1 MIIFYF
7 HGLVVMFKHFRNILL
22 FTLLFAGPVMAQ
34 SIEGLKDIV
43 SIQQEKI
50 LRMED
55 NIKKLVGSLEQQSN
69 FGTQNKNLKVLENQV
84 NELSSDI
91 RQLENNIKN
100 ITNLSYNLDFALK
113 RIERHLELKAIQDDN
128 TKEVNDFKSEAKPTF
143 QKQKIENIK
152 KKSLDGKT
160 DGVLGFI
167 KEAPDTDAENQ
178 KKVTDTEV
186 VDNNDALKLSK
197 VTAEESYNYALDLA
211 RQLDFENAEKAFKEF
226 LIRHKNNKLQAD
238 AQYWLGRVYFA
249 QKKYEEA
256 AIAMAEFNSIFPNDP
271 RFQETTLLIAEA
283 AVNFAP
289 KNQLCDILNQSLE
302 FMVNPSE
309 KFVKRIN
316 SLKNEKK
323 CSAE

>member
-1 MIIFYF
+1 
-7 HGLVVMFKHFRNILL
+7 MFKHFRNTLL

-84 NELSSDI
+84 NELSSNI
-91 RQLENNIKN
+91 SQLENNIKN

-128 TKEVNDFKSEAKPTF
+128 TKEVNDFKSKAKPTF
-143 QKQKIENIK
+143 QKQKIENVK

-178 KKVTDTEV
+178 KKVTDKEV
-186 VDNNDALKLSK
+186 VDNNDALKSPK
-197 VTAEESYNYALDLA
+197 RTAEESYNYALDLA

-226 LIRHKNNKLQAD
+226 LIKHKNNKLQAD

>member
-1 MIIFYF
+1 
-7 HGLVVMFKHFRNILL
+7 MFKHLRNILL

-50 LRMED
+50 LRMEG
-55 NIKKLVGSLEQQSN
+55 NIKKLVGSLEQQLN

-84 NELSSDI
+84 NELTSDI

-128 TKEVNDFKSEAKPTF
+128 TKEVNDFKSKAKPTF

-186 VDNNDALKLSK
+186 VDNNDASKLPK
-197 VTAEESYNYALDLA
+197 GTAEESYNYALDLS

>member
-1 MIIFYF
+1 
-7 HGLVVMFKHFRNILL
+7 MFKHFRNILL
-22 FTLLFAGPVMAQ
+22 FTLLFAGSVMAQ

-84 NELSSDI
+84 NELSSNI
-91 RQLENNIKN
+91 SQLENNVKN

-113 RIERHLELKAIQDDN
+113 RIERHLQLKSILDDN

-167 KEAPDTDAENQ
+167 KEAPNTDAENQ

>member
-1 MIIFYF
+1 
-7 HGLVVMFKHFRNILL
+7 MFKHFRNTLL

-50 LRMED
+50 SRMED
-55 NIKKLVGSLEQQSN
+55 NIKKIVGSLEQQSN

-84 NELSSDI
+84 NELSSNI

-128 TKEVNDFKSEAKPTF
+128 TKEVNDFKSKAKPTF

-178 KKVTDTEV
+178 KKVTNTEV
-186 VDNNDALKLSK
+186 VDNNDALKLPK
-197 VTAEESYNYALDLA
+197 ATAEESYNYALDLA

-226 LIRHKNNKLQAD
+226 LIKYKNNKLQAD

-256 AIAMAEFNSIFPNDP
+256 AIAMAEFNSIFPNDS

>member
-1 MIIFYF
+1 
-7 HGLVVMFKHFRNILL
+7 MFKHFRNILL

-84 NELSSDI
+84 NELSSNI

-128 TKEVNDFKSEAKPTF
+128 VKEINDFKSEVKPTY

-152 KKSLDGKT
+152 KKSLNGKT

-178 KKVTDTEV
+178 KKVTDKEV
-186 VDNNDALKLSK
+186 VDNNDALKSPK
-197 VTAEESYNYALDLA
+197 RTAEESYNYALDLA

-226 LIRHKNNKLQAD
+226 LIKHKNNKLQAD

>member
-7 HGLVVMFKHFRNILL
+7 HGLVVMFKHFRNTLL

-84 NELSSDI
+84 NELSSNI
-91 RQLENNIKN
+91 RQLENNVKN

-113 RIERHLELKAIQDDN
+113 RIERHLQLKAILDDN

-178 KKVTDTEV
+178 KKVTDTKV
-186 VDNNDALKLSK
+186 VDNNDALKSPK

>member
-84 NELSSDI
+84 NELSSNI
-91 RQLENNIKN
+91 RQLENNVKN

-167 KEAPDTDAENQ
+167 KEAPNTDAENQ

-197 VTAEESYNYALDLA
+197 VTAEESFNYALDLA

>member
-1 MIIFYF
+1 
-7 HGLVVMFKHFRNILL
+7 MFKHFRNILL

-69 FGTQNKNLKVLENQV
+69 FGTQNKNLKVLENKV
-84 NELSSDI
+84 NELSSNI

-113 RIERHLELKAIQDDN
+113 RIERHLELRAIQDDN
-128 TKEVNDFKSEAKPTF
+128 IKEVNDLKSETKPIF
-143 QKQKIENIK
+143 KKQKIENIK

-178 KKVTDTEV
+178 KKVTDKEV
-186 VDNNDALKLSK
+186 VDNNDALKSPK
-197 VTAEESYNYALDLA
+197 RTAEESYNYALDLA

-226 LIRHKNNKLQAD
+226 LIKHKNNKLQAD

-256 AIAMAEFNSIFPNDP
+256 AIAMAEFNSIFPNDS

>member
-84 NELSSDI
+84 NELSSNI
-91 RQLENNIKN
+91 RQLENNVKN

-167 KEAPDTDAENQ
+167 KEAPNTDAENQ

-197 VTAEESYNYALDLA
+197 ETAEESYNYALDLA

>member
-1 MIIFYF
+1 
-7 HGLVVMFKHFRNILL
+7 MFKHFRNTLL

-84 NELSSDI
+84 NELSSNI

-128 TKEVNDFKSEAKPTF
+128 TKEVNDFKSKAKPTY

-152 KKSLDGKT
+152 KKSLNGKT

-178 KKVTDTEV
+178 KKVTDKEV
-186 VDNNDALKLSK
+186 VDNNDALKSPK
-197 VTAEESYNYALDLA
+197 RTAEESYNYALDLA

-226 LIRHKNNKLQAD
+226 LIKHKNNKLQAD

-256 AIAMAEFNSIFPNDP
+256 AIAMAEFNSIFPNDS

>member
-1 MIIFYF
+1 
-7 HGLVVMFKHFRNILL
+7 
-22 FTLLFAGPVMAQ
+22 MAQ

-84 NELSSDI
+84 NELSSNI

-128 TKEVNDFKSEAKPTF
+128 TKEVNDFKSKAKPTF

-178 KKVTDTEV
+178 KKVTDKEV
-186 VDNNDALKLSK
+186 VDNNDALKSPK
-197 VTAEESYNYALDLA
+197 RTAEESYNYALDLA

-226 LIRHKNNKLQAD
+226 LIKHKNNKLQAD

>member
-84 NELSSDI
+84 NELSSNI

-128 TKEVNDFKSEAKPTF
+128 IKEVNDFKSKAKPTF
-143 QKQKIENIK
+143 QKQKSENIK

-167 KEAPDTDAENQ
+167 KEAPDTDAEKQ
-178 KKVTDTEV
+178 KKVTDTKV
-186 VDNNDALKLSK
+186 ADNNDALKSPK

-226 LIRHKNNKLQAD
+226 LIRHKNDKLQAD

>member
-1 MIIFYF
+1 MLKYF
-7 HGLVVMFKHFRNILL
+7 INILL
-22 FTLLFAGPVMAQ
+22 FIILLIGPAKSQ

-50 LRMED
+50 SIIED
-55 NIKKLVGSLEQQSN
+55 NLKRLIGSVEQQSN
-69 FGTQNKNLKVLENQV
+69 IGNKNKNIISIENQI
-84 NELSSDI
+84 NDLSNKLKLI
-91 RQLENNIKN
+91 ENNIKN
-100 ITNLSYNLDFALK
+100 ITNLSFNLDFAMK
-113 RIERHLELKAIQDDN
+113 RIERHLELRSIQNNSNSKIDDI
-128 TKEVNDFKSEAKPTF
+128 KPELKPTY
-143 QKQKIENIK
+143 KKEKIENVK
-152 KKSLDGKT
+152 KKSLNSKT

-167 KEAPDTDAENQ
+167 KERPEKDYDDEKKDIDTDEVKSTA
-178 KKVTDTEV
+178 VTSLPIGSVE
-186 VDNNDALKLSK
+186 DN
-197 VTAEESYNYALDLA
+197 YNYALDLA

-226 LIRHKNNKLQAD
+226 LITHKNTKLQAD

-256 AIAMAEFNSIFPNDP
+256 AIAMAEFNSIFPNDS
-271 RFQETTLLIAEA
+271 RFQETTLLIAES

-316 SLKNEKK
+316 SLKNEKQ

>member
-1 MIIFYF
+1 
-7 HGLVVMFKHFRNILL
+7 
-22 FTLLFAGPVMAQ
+22 
-34 SIEGLKDIV
+34 
-43 SIQQEKI
+43 
-50 LRMED
+50 MED

-84 NELSSDI
+84 NELSSNI

-128 TKEVNDFKSEAKPTF
+128 VKEINDFKSEVKPTY

-152 KKSLDGKT
+152 KKSLNGKT

-178 KKVTDTEV
+178 KKVTDKEV
-186 VDNNDALKLSK
+186 VDNNDALKSPK
-197 VTAEESYNYALDLA
+197 RTAEESYNYALDLA

-226 LIRHKNNKLQAD
+226 LIKYKNNKLQAD

-256 AIAMAEFNSIFPNDP
+256 AIAMAEFNSIFPNDS

>member
-84 NELSSDI
+84 NELSSNI

-113 RIERHLELKAIQDDN
+113 RIERHLQLKSILDDN

-167 KEAPDTDAENQ
+167 KEAPNTDAENQ

-186 VDNNDALKLSK
+186 VDNKDALKLSK
-197 VTAEESYNYALDLA
+197 VTAEESFNYALDLA

>member
-84 NELSSDI
+84 NELSSNI

-113 RIERHLELKAIQDDN
+113 RIERHLQLKAILDDN

-167 KEAPDTDAENQ
+167 KEAPNTDAENQ

>member
-1 MIIFYF
+1 
-7 HGLVVMFKHFRNILL
+7 MFKHFRNILL

-84 NELSSDI
+84 NELSSNI

-167 KEAPDTDAENQ
+167 KEAPNTDAENQ

-186 VDNNDALKLSK
+186 VDNNDAFKSPK

>member
-84 NELSSDI
+84 NELSSNI
-91 RQLENNIKN
+91 RQLENNVKN

-186 VDNNDALKLSK
+186 IDNNDALKSPK

>member
-1 MIIFYF
+1 
-7 HGLVVMFKHFRNILL
+7 MFKHFRNTLL

-50 LRMED
+50 SRMED

-84 NELSSDI
+84 NELSSNI

-128 TKEVNDFKSEAKPTF
+128 VKEINDFKSEVKPTY

-152 KKSLDGKT
+152 KKSLNGKT

-178 KKVTDTEV
+178 KKVTDKEV
-186 VDNNDALKLSK
+186 VDNNDALKSPK
-197 VTAEESYNYALDLA
+197 RTAEESYNYALDLA

-226 LIRHKNNKLQAD
+226 LIKHKNNKLQAD

-316 SLKNEKK
+316 SLKNEKN

>member
-1 MIIFYF
+1 
-7 HGLVVMFKHFRNILL
+7 MFKHFRNTLL

-50 LRMED
+50 SRMED
-55 NIKKLVGSLEQQSN
+55 NIKKIVGSLEQQSN

-84 NELSSDI
+84 NELSSNI

-128 TKEVNDFKSEAKPTF
+128 VKEINDFKSEVKPTY

-152 KKSLDGKT
+152 KKSLNGKT

-178 KKVTDTEV
+178 KKVTDKEV
-186 VDNNDALKLSK
+186 VDNNDALKSPK
-197 VTAEESYNYALDLA
+197 RTAEESYNYALDLA

-226 LIRHKNNKLQAD
+226 LIKYKNNKLQAD

-271 RFQETTLLIAEA
+271 RFQETTLLIAES

>member
-84 NELSSDI
+84 NELSSNI

-167 KEAPDTDAENQ
+167 KEAPNTDAENQ